1 MTQKAQLAW
10 ELYLKMGTSSDS
22 FSLLH
27 VIANDCFKVP
37 PLGVSDA
44 VSDGGG
50 EQFSSLM
57 RNVHIFSSNLYSI
70 YIWSTKSQDT
80 IIKL

>member
-44 VSDGGG
+44 VSDAVSDGGG

-57 RNVHIFSSNLYSI
+57 RNVHIFSSNLYCI
-70 YIWSTKSQDT
+70 YI
-80 IIKL
+80 